1 MLVGGAL
8 CKLVKSSRSREAET
22 TPTLRKWN
30 VMNMS
35 FRKMVWL
42 SLLMLMFALPV
53 LAQTPVIEQGQPAEL
68 RGVRK
73 LFVGHDVQRRE
84 VVVREI
90 KKQLPDLE
98 IVSSPEESDIHLQF
112 SLKEMRDGRIE
123 WVGTVVKLID
133 ANRARSLY
141 AFKGDMSPIYE
152 QHAIKN
158 YAIERM
164 MPLTFAREFVRAY
177 KKANG

>member
-1 MLVGGAL
+1 M
-8 CKLVKSSRSREAET
+8 CKLVEWSRSREAVT
-22 TPTLRKWN
+22 TLILRKGN
-30 VMNMS
+30 IMNKS
-35 FRKMVWL
+35 FRKMAWS
-42 SLLMLMFALPV
+42 SLLVLTLALPV
-53 LAQTPVIEQGQPAEL
+53 LAQTPVIENGQPDEL
-68 RGVRK
+68 RGVK
-73 LFVGHDVQRRE
+73 KVFIGMDAQQRE

-90 KKQLPDLE
+90 KKQLPNLE
-98 IVSSPEESDIHLQF
+98 IVSTPDESDIHLLF
-112 SLKEMRDGRIE
+112 SLKETRDGRIE
-123 WVGTVVKLID
+123 AVGTVVKLID